1 MDTLTL
7 FFNFTLDYLESVVDW
22 ALGLNFYQFIRVFWA
37 FLFLETPRYL
47 FANLFVLYLW
57 LWDKPV
63 IEPHKFPVETPL
75 VTVVVPAL
83 NEADTIHE
91 VVRSLREQTYP
102 NIEIILIDDGSTDG
116 TGEQM
121 SRLAAHYGLRVHRMA
136 RRQGKSAAINVGLL
150 MARGE
155 FVVLMDS
162 DSTLE
167 RSTVWHLVRHF
178 EDPNVGAVSG
188 NLTVRNHNHS
198 VLTRLQAIEYLLS
211 LSMDRR
217 FKAELGILS
226 IVPGAIGAYRRELLS
241 NVGGLDPGPGCD
253 SDATIR
259 IRKLGRQIAF
269 AQDAICRTTAPTSVF
284 KLMKQRLRWDRNLVR
299 NRARKHRD
307 IFYPSFANFR
317 LSSMISFADAFFF
330 LALLP
335 VLWLIYTVDMFFYF
349 PGDYDFILLTMLVLH
364 YISMTFRT
372 LTGLIVCQFDYRLI
386 PLLLVLP
393 IYPFYRLFLKLIRL
407 TALGQEVFFRKSYQD
422 PFAPA
427 QVRAQMEI
435 Y

>member
-1 MDTLTL
+1 
-7 FFNFTLDYLESVVDW
+7 
-22 ALGLNFYQFIRVFWA
+22 
-37 FLFLETPRYL
+37 
-47 FANLFVLYLW
+47 
-57 LWDKPV
+57 
-63 IEPHKFPVETPL
+63 
-75 VTVVVPAL
+75 
-83 NEADTIHE
+83 
-91 VVRSLREQTYP
+91 
-102 NIEIILIDDGSTDG
+102 
-116 TGEQM
+116 
-121 SRLAAHYGLRVHRMA
+121 
-136 RRQGKSAAINVGLL
+136 
-150 MARGE
+150 
-155 FVVLMDS
+155 
-162 DSTLE
+162 
-167 RSTVWHLVRHF
+167 
-178 EDPNVGAVSG
+178 
-188 NLTVRNHNHS
+188 

-241 NVGGLDPGPGCD
+241 NVGGLEPGPGCD

-269 AQDAICRTTAPTSVF
+269 AQDAICRTTSPTSVF
-284 KLMKQRLRWDRNLVR
+284 KLVKQRLRWDRNLVR
-299 NRARKHRD
+299 NRARKHKD
-307 IFYPSFANFR
+307 IFNPRYANFS

-335 VLWLIYTVDMFFYF
+335 ALWLFYTVDMFFNY

-372 LTGLIVCQFDYRLI
+372 LTGLIVCQFEYRLV

-393 IYPFYRLFLKLIRL
+393 IYPVYRLFLKLIRL
-407 TALGQEVFFRKSYQD
+407 TALSQEVFFRKSYQD

-427 QVRAQMEI
+427 QVRAQMEV

>member
-1 MDTLTL
+1 
-7 FFNFTLDYLESVVDW
+7 
-22 ALGLNFYQFIRVFWA
+22 
-37 FLFLETPRYL
+37 
-47 FANLFVLYLW
+47 
-57 LWDKPV
+57 
-63 IEPHKFPVETPL
+63 
-75 VTVVVPAL
+75 
-83 NEADTIHE
+83 
-91 VVRSLREQTYP
+91 
-102 NIEIILIDDGSTDG
+102 
-116 TGEQM
+116 
-121 SRLAAHYGLRVHRMA
+121 
-136 RRQGKSAAINVGLL
+136 
-150 MARGE
+150 
-155 FVVLMDS
+155 
-162 DSTLE
+162 
-167 RSTVWHLVRHF
+167 
-178 EDPNVGAVSG
+178 
-188 NLTVRNHNHS
+188 
-198 VLTRLQAIEYLLS
+198 
-211 LSMDRR
+211 
-217 FKAELGILS
+217 
-226 IVPGAIGAYRRELLS
+226 
-241 NVGGLDPGPGCD
+241 
-253 SDATIR
+253 
-259 IRKLGRQIAF
+259 
-269 AQDAICRTTAPTSVF
+269 
-284 KLMKQRLRWDRNLVR
+284 MKQRLRWDRNLVR